1 MCLRLSHFAQSDWYC
16 HNCAPPIP
24 ADLESLSVRSLKDIL
39 QSRGVSVEDCVE
51 KRDLIDK
58 IKRVFILP

>member
-1 MCLRLSHFAQSDWYC
+1 MRRPNGMWRSPLGLPSPSPRL
-16 HNCAPPIP
+16 P
-24 ADLESLSVRSLKDIL
+24 DLESLSVRALKDIL
-39 QSRGVSVEDCVE
+39 QSRNVGVEDCVE